1 MARYDAPSRRAG
13 GQKQNTFFGGAA
25 ILAAGILVVKLIG
38 MFYKIPLV
46 NIIGDQGSTDFT
58 NAYNI
63 YSVLLTISTAG
74 LPVAVSKLVSE
85 ANAQGRLNQVHKIFR
100 LALMIF
106 LTLGVLSFL
115 VMYFRADWLAAAMND
130 TKAAPGIKA
139 MAPAVVCV
147 GCLSALRGYSQ
158 GHMNMTPTSVSQ
170 IIEALCKLVIGLSLA
185 YALTKAGQ
193 PPEIA
198 AAGAITGVTVGTM
211 VALAYMIL
219 NFLVARSR
227 EHRLSRDVP
236 ESAATIIGDIL
247 RIAIPVTLGSSM
259 VGIVTVVDAGLVQ
272 GQLQRVLL
280 EKPEC
285 WALYAQY
292 VDFAPLESAIAAWK
306 ESLSSGAASTM
317 SALSAQVEAELKAGT
332 AQSAALALHNTLESV
347 SRTLYGNYSGALTI
361 YNLPNALMAAIT
373 ASVIP
378 AVSGALTQWDKKGAA
393 RISSAALRVTALLA
407 CPMGVGL
414 YVMGTPIMQLLY
426 PSLEKEIA
434 GPLLSMLGL
443 ANILVCLV
451 LVSNSILQAY
461 GFVTLPVLVM
471 ILGGGLKIAANYI
484 VVAMP
489 TVGIYGAPVG
499 NLPCFGLCLLLD
511 TLGVPETLI
520 SAVMLL
526 IVTICVVVIVA
537 VCIQYENFRRR
548 YPVIA
553 DFYSQEEKDAFHQ
566 KFVWYVTGGV
576 GAILF
581 GVTLLMLF
589 FSVFPEQE
597 PYESYGA
604 SLFLLMVAG
613 AVTSFVYAGINEEKY
628 KIWKYNRNNNPTP
641 AVKKRKGVINTIC
654 AALMAATTAL
664 LRADEEVLTAQA
676 RELAGRAVP
685 REGGLAID
693 AAIVAAAPDP
703 IASRT
708 LRLLLGRLWGGDQNC
723 SAAHLSALLRLCR
736 GTARRTRP
744 SGGCCICWG
753 GRWNT
758 GGSRGF
764 PLLPAGTAG
773 LSWRPE
779 TRQGRCWILDRCWP

>member
-1 MARYDAPSRRAG
+1 MARRNVPSRRSG

-25 ILAAGILVVKLIG
+25 VLAMGILAVKLIG

-85 ANAQGRLNQVHKIFR
+85 ANAQGRLNQVRRTFG
-100 LALMIF
+100 LALVIF
-106 LTLGVLSFL
+106 LALGALSFL
-115 VMYFRADWLAAAMND
+115 VMYFQADGLAAMMND

-139 MAPAVVCV
+139 MAPAVICV

-158 GHMNMTPTSVSQ
+158 GHMNMTPTSISQ

-211 VALAYMIL
+211 VALAYMVI
-219 NFLVARSR
+219 NFMFTRAQEPRI
-227 EHRLSRDVP
+227 SRDVP
-236 ESAATIIGDIL
+236 DDAATIIRDIL
-247 RIAIPVTLGSSM
+247 CIAIPVTLGSSM

-285 WALYAQY
+285 WALYTKY
-292 VDFAPLESAIAAWK
+292 VDFAPLESALTAWK
-306 ESLSSGAASTM
+306 ETLTEGAAVTM
-317 SALSAQVEAELKAGT
+317 ATLSAQVEGELKAGT
-332 AQSAALALHNTLESV
+332 AESAALTLHTTLESI

-378 AVSGALTQWDKKGAA
+378 AVSGALTRRDRRGAS
-393 RISSAALRVTALLA
+393 RISCAALRVTALLA

-414 YVMGTPIMQLLY
+414 FVMGTPIMKMLY
-426 PSLEKEIA
+426 PALEGEIA

-451 LVSNSILQAY
+451 LVCNSILQAH

-471 ILGGGLKIAANYI
+471 VLGGALKIAANYI

-489 TVGIYGAPVG
+489 NVGIYGAPVG

-511 TLGVPETLI
+511 LTIVSRAIPNRPRYGEIFGKPLLASALMGGAAWAVNGLATKVLSSVPEGGTEAVLSRTGSAIATLGAIGV
-520 SAVMLL
+520 A
-526 IVTICVVVIVA
+526 VIVYGA
-537 VCIQYENFRRR
+537 L
-548 YPVIA
+548 VIA
-553 DFYSQEEKDAFHQ
+553 
-566 KFVWYVTGGV
+566 
-576 GAILF
+576 
-581 GVTLLMLF
+581 
-589 FSVFPEQE
+589 
-597 PYESYGA
+597 
-604 SLFLLMVAG
+604 
-613 AVTSFVYAGINEEKY
+613 
-628 KIWKYNRNNNPTP
+628 
-641 AVKKRKGVINTIC
+641 
-654 AALMAATTAL
+654 
-664 LRADEEVLTAQA
+664 LRAITTEDLSLMPKGDKIA
-676 RELAGRAVP
+676 R
-685 REGGLAID
+685 
-693 AAIVAAAPDP
+693 
-703 IASRT
+703 
-708 LRLLLGRLWGGDQNC
+708 
-723 SAAHLSALLRLCR
+723 LLRL
-736 GTARRTRP
+736 
-744 SGGCCICWG
+744 
-753 GRWNT
+753 
-758 GGSRGF
+758 
-764 PLLPAGTAG
+764 
-773 LSWRPE
+773 
-779 TRQGRCWILDRCWP
+779 